1 MDKKILKININLNY
15 IEFLFV
21 KNIIILIVII
31 WKKILKINI
40 SMIVYSINNIV
51 KCIFLYIYF

>member
-31 WKKILKINI
+31 
-40 SMIVYSINNIV
+40 
-51 KCIFLYIYF
+51 